1 MVAESKERNRKIIPS
16 PGSNNNVLSEKPLKE
31 GPKASL
37 EQLFS
42 NRPSLLDVKQ
52 LATEHALS
60 TNLTGFY
67 HFFWIILTFFV
78 VSTFFVNWVETGK
91 VLSGKLRDA
100 CFGDANGVLLGEAL
114 FLLLVILSGLSVFVC
129 DACLG
134 FLRNILPF
142 SALMLGSGF
151 GFYRAWSG
159 LQRAIYLL
167 HSLSVF
173 MKLYAFL
180 YHHRHIKV
188 PLTQFNS
195 KFYHLIYF
203 AFAPTMLYSESYP
216 KTDRYKQKYS
226 NSLFLIFFS
235 VRKVIVLE
243 RLAGIF
249 LCGISMYIVVEEYI
263 LPVVQGI
270 SVLDGSLH
278 ENFIRTLFIYSKL
291 LLPCNSYFLLG
302 FFFVFEYWC
311 NLFAELT
318 CFADRQFYTD
328 WWNGI
333 SFYDFSTRWNIPVHK
348 FLQKYIYRHLIEEAK
363 YSKSAAMTV
372 TFVFS
377 SIFHELVMFVMMGPS
392 KYIFTFLFVYQML
405 QIPLISLVVG
415 TGWAKNNVNL
425 ANWVFWIMLVLG
437 IPTVVLSY
445 ALFAV

>member
-1 MVAESKERNRKIIPS
+1 MHGNELGTLNMTPSTTESSGLKQRSSKILTPS
-16 PGSNNNVLSEKPLKE
+16 STASLNSEST

-37 EQLFS
+37 EHLFA

-67 HFFWIILTFFV
+67 HFFWISLTFFV
-78 VSTFFVNWVETGK
+78 FSTFFVNWVDSGTI
-91 VLSGKLRDA
+91 LSGSLMEI
-100 CFGDANGVLLGEAL
+100 CFGDAIGVLMGEGL
-114 FLLLVILSGLSVFVC
+114 FLVTVLIAGLSVFLFGKYSRVI
-129 DACLG
+129 
-134 FLRNILPF
+134 RNIFPF
-142 SALMLGSGF
+142 SVLFIGSYF
-151 GFYRAWSG
+151 GFYRQWSG
-159 LQRAIYLL
+159 LQRAIFLL

-173 MKLYAFL
+173 MKVYAFL
-180 YHHRHIKV
+180 YHHRKLTV
-188 PLTQFNS
+188 PFKLFTN
-195 KFYHLIYF
+195 KFGHLLYF
-203 AFAPTMLYSESYP
+203 VFAPTMLYSESYP
-216 KTDRYKQKYS
+216 KTDR
-226 NSLFLIFFS
+226 I
-235 VRKVIVLE
+235 RKSIVLE
-243 RLAGIF
+243 RLAGII
-249 LCGISMYIVVEEYI
+249 LCFISMYIVVEEYI
-263 LPVVQGI
+263 LPVVQNLALLKSSANI
-270 SVLDGSLH
+270 H
-278 ENFIRTLFIYSKL
+278 EYIIGAIYSFSKL
-291 LLPCNSYFLLG
+291 LLPCNAYFLLG

-348 FLQKYIYRHLIEEAK
+348 FLQRYIYRHLIDEAK
-363 YSKSAAMTV
+363 YSKSTAMTV
-372 TFVFS
+372 TFLFS

-415 TGWAKNNVNL
+415 TGWAKKNVNL

>member
-1 MVAESKERNRKIIPS
+1 MRHGNEMDTLIMSPSTTEPAELKLKNRKILTS
-16 PGSNNNVLSEKPLKE
+16 GSNTNLSAEAI

-37 EQLFS
+37 ENLFS

-67 HFFWIILTFFV
+67 HFFWICLTFFV
-78 VSTFFVNWVETGK
+78 VSTFFVNFVENGK
-91 VLSGKLRDA
+91 ILSGKLLET
-100 CFGDANGVLLGEAL
+100 CFGDAVGVIIGEGLFLSTVLLA
-114 FLLLVILSGLSVFVC
+114 GLSVFIFGNYSRV
-129 DACLG
+129 
-134 FLRNILPF
+134 LRNIFPF
-142 SALMLGSGF
+142 SVLFIGSYF
-151 GFYRAWSG
+151 GFHRNWSG
-159 LQRAIYLL
+159 LQRAIFLL

-173 MKLYAFL
+173 MKVYAFL
-180 YHHRHIKV
+180 YHHRKITV
-188 PLTQFNS
+188 PLKSFTT
-195 KFYHLIYF
+195 KFKHLLYF
-203 AFAPTMLYSESYP
+203 VFAPTMLYSESYP
-216 KTDRYKQKYS
+216 KNDR
-226 NSLFLIFFS
+226 I
-235 VRKVIVLE
+235 RKSIILE
-243 RLAGIF
+243 RLAGIV
-249 LCGISMYIVVEEYI
+249 LCFISMYIVVEEYI
-263 LPVVQGI
+263 LPAVQR
-270 SVLDGSLH
+270 L
-278 ENFIRTLFIYSKL
+278 TLLKSSTTVNEYILGAIYAYSKL
-291 LLPCNSYFLLG
+291 LLPCNAYFLLG

-348 FLQKYIYRHLIEEAK
+348 FLQKYIYRHLIDEAK
-363 YSKSAAMTV
+363 YSKSTAMTV
-372 TFVFS
+372 TFLFS
-377 SIFHELVMFVMMGPS
+377 SVFHELVMFVMMGPS

-415 TGWAKNNVNL
+415 TGWAKKNVNL